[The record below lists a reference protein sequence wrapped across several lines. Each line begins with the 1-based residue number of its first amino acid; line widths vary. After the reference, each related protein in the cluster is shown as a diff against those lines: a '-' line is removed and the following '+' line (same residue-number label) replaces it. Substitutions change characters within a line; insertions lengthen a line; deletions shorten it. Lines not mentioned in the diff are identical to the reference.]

1 MSEISEHNNIRP
13 ADAVPQYVWGK
24 NEQPEEGESPVMI
37 RRRIKNGYNWAG
49 SIILWQQLFAFIIM
63 MIITGIMSAKLTTQL
78 LSENPTMDMNQLTQT
93 VTQQIMQGDSMVLI
107 NAVTMVAANI
117 IALAI
122 VCTGKKQFKLK
133 SALGKSS
140 LSVSSVLIAIIGAFG
155 IQAASVLIQ
164 TLFTYIT
171 GISGVGDS
179 LNNSLGFTDSFV
191 LNIVLFVYMV
201 IAGPIL
207 EELLF
212 RGATLNLLAPVNRKF
227 ALFASS
233 LLFGLM
239 HCNFNQIFNG
249 FLLGLI
255 LGYIAL
261 KSGSII
267 PSIIMHM
274 MLNLNVFIIGY
285 IFEHKLA
292 ETIGIEAAAQGELIT
307 FGVEA
312 VIGIITLVI
321 VLKRH
326 GRITESDIIIPEYSY
341 VLKDQEEKK
350 LTWQSFI
357 KSPSVIISIILCV
370 ITACTLVT
378 VVGGILNK

>member
-13 ADAVPQYVWGK
+13 EDAVPQYVWGK
-24 NEQPEEGESPVMI
+24 PEPSEDGESPVMI
-37 RRRIKNGYNWAG
+37 RRKIKNGYNWAG

-78 LSENPTMDMNQLTQT
+78 LAENPDMDMNELTLT
-93 VTQQIMQGDSMVLI
+93 ITQQVMQSDSMILV

-117 IALAI
+117 ISLAI
-122 VCTGKKQFKLK
+122 VCGAKKQFKLK
-133 SALGKSS
+133 SVFGKSS
-140 LSVSSVLIAIIGAFG
+140 LAGSSVLIAIIGAIG

-164 TLFTYIT
+164 TLVTYIT
-171 GISGVGDS
+171 GISGVGNS
-179 LNNSLGFTDSFV
+179 LNNSLGFKDSFA
-191 LNIVLFVYMV
+191 LNIVLFLYMV

-212 RGATLNLLAPVNRKF
+212 RGAALNLLAPVDRKF
-227 ALFASS
+227 ALIASS

-274 MLNLNVFIIGY
+274 LLNLNVFIIGF

-292 ETIGIEAAAQGELIT
+292 ETIGIEAAAKAELIA

-312 VIGIITLVI
+312 VIGIIALVI
-321 VLKRH
+321 LLKKH
-326 GRITESDIIIPEYSY
+326 GRITENDIIIPEYSY
-341 VLKDQEEKK
+341 VLEDSEEKK
-350 LTWQSFI
+350 LTWQAFI
-357 KSPSVIISIILCV
+357 KSPSIIISIIFCV
-370 ITACTLVT
+370 FTACTLVT
-378 VVGGILNK
+378 VGVGILNK